1 MPKTISIEPRPALQ
15 QLFVTHRQRFINAA
29 TRILGCRASA
39 EDVVQ
44 DAFVKMNG
52 NGESPGIQSQSSY
65 LMRVVRNL
73 AIDHY
78 RRQALEKRYKCSEDE
93 GLSVAVPGASP
104 ETLHEDRQTLDK
116 LALALQDLPPRT
128 RYAFEQYRLNG
139 QSQKDIA
146 LELGVSPTLVNF
158 MIRDALVHCRKTLNT
173 LG

>member
-1 MPKTISIEPRPALQ
+1 MLKTITVEPRPALH
-15 QLFVTHRQRFINAA
+15 QLFVTHRQRFINTA

-52 NGESPGIQSQSSY
+52 SPGTAIQSQSGY

-78 RRQALEKRYKCSEDE
+78 RRQSLEKRYKCSEEE
-93 GLSVAVPGASP
+93 GLAVAVAGDCP
-104 ETLHEDRQTLDK
+104 ESLLEDRQVLDK

-128 RYAFEQYRLNG
+128 RHAFEQYRLHG

-146 LELGVSPTLVNF
+146 QELGVSPTLVNF
-158 MIRDALVHCRKTLNT
+158 MIRDAMVHCRKTLKAM
-173 LG
+173 G